1 MSFQP
6 GASRGAW
13 RTPATKQEKGSLRPN
28 CCSVGL
34 SGGSVDSFRR
44 AGSDRHGFKFQAA
57 RGSVPPSNGNLLPV
71 ALPPPA
77 RLLQPWSEV
86 AGRQVECREDVAAQ
100 LCPSSLRQ
108 CHCSGQDSTVR
119 LNTAENVPKQYRTAC
134 VGACWVHC
142 PSLAQELFCRLSLAE
157 VCKQKVAG
165 RHPRCTTQVTCPHQ
179 ALAPE
184 QPQTLWLTAVL

>member
-1 MSFQP
+1 MADTKTCTILNSHQP
-6 GASRGAW
+6 SGKPIYLLHRKAEQCTACATAWWYLPANMQAFASQPTMLGAHETCREANSR
-13 RTPATKQEKGSLRPN
+13 S
-28 CCSVGL
+28 S
-34 SGGSVDSFRR
+34 
-44 AGSDRHGFKFQAA
+44 
-57 RGSVPPSNGNLLPV
+57 
-71 ALPPPA
+71 
-77 RLLQPWSEV
+77 
-86 AGRQVECREDVAAQ
+86 REDVAAQ